1 MRLAGVAL
9 HGDTAVGKQRLTLAG
24 VIHHPFGAE
33 PGIGMFGKLAG
44 QLADAVS
51 DIGDRV
57 AIRQRGK
64 QIQRGGREVQGAL
77 AAADNHAAQA
87 ALVERQPAE
96 QSGEAAADDGAI
108 KLHPDAPFVI
118 RTGRDRPSG

>member
-1 MRLAGVAL
+1 MRLAGLTL
-9 HGDTAVGKQRLTLAG
+9 HGDTAVGKQSLRLAG
-24 VIHHPFGAE
+24 VTHYPFDAE
-33 PGIGMFGKLAG
+33 SGIRMLGKLAG

-51 DIGDRV
+51 NIGDGF
-57 AIRQRGK
+57 AIRQRRE

-87 ALVERQPAE
+87 ALIERQPAE
-96 QSGEAAADDGAI
+96 QPGKAAADNGAI